1 MAESVEATLKA
12 DVRDIVE
19 TGAINPSIGTCP
31 VAQTARGR
39 LRIFRDHVPDNYFH
53 ALSVTIG

>member
-1 MAESVEATLKA
+1 MVEAALKA

>member
-1 MAESVEATLKA
+1 MVEAALKA

-19 TGAINPSIGTCP
+19 TGVINPPIGTRP
-31 VAQTARGR
+31 VAQAARDL
-39 LRIFRDHVPDNYFH
+39 LRIFRDHVPDNYFR